1 MLKKVCAAMGLV
13 MLMSGA
19 VQAKDLTNL
28 TFVAG
33 AINHP
38 TTVKVFVPFTER
50 ANAEFAGKLGIT
62 YKAANTLFKE
72 TESYNT
78 LNNGIADFG
87 RVRAGSFPDKI
98 HLMGVVDL
106 PGIAPSAVIGSK
118 VAQELMEKFPEVV
131 SEFPEKA
138 LPFTAWASASYQIHS
153 VKPIKTFAELK
164 GKTILVWDDVLGEVV
179 KAFGG
184 TPKRVISTTS
194 AKYLESGEAD
204 AVICPMPTVLPYK
217 IDKFAKFHTMIGLGV
232 TSFNILVHKPL
243 WESMDKDM
251 QNWMKSEGGM
261 KMAVQLGKCLDAA
274 EERTMK
280 VLKEKGHEFFTFT
293 PEERSEGMKPLDPFL
308 QKWMDGC
315 VAAGFDR
322 RVVEKVLAY
331 AKDRVDYYLK
341 NGK

>member
-179 KAFGG
+179 AGHEGLNGVLQGVLDLAHGG
-184 TPKRVISTTS
+184 DLAAGHGIQAGQAAIGGITEGNRGVR
-194 AKYLESGEAD
+194 AQL
-204 AVICPMPTVLPYK
+204 
-217 IDKFAKFHTMIGLGV
+217 FHGLGHGLLRQ
-232 TSFNILVHKPL
+232 SVHTVI
-243 WESMDKDM
+243 
-251 QNWMKSEGGM
+251 
-261 KMAVQLGKCLDAA
+261 AVENSLEQCF
-274 EERTMK
+274 
-280 VLKEKGHEFFTFT
+280 H
-293 PEERSEGMKPLDPFL
+293 
-308 QKWMDGC
+308 
-315 VAAGFDR
+315 
-322 RVVEKVLAY
+322 
-331 AKDRVDYYLK
+331 
-341 NGK
+341 